1 MRRPSKLFVPQAAAW
16 ESPPNGRRVPV
27 RPPAAVANPE
37 DAARWDAT
45 IDEWFRQKTGPLWR
59 VHADAVNVALLERLL
74 GAAYFG
80 RALKTDLFD
89 EGVAE
94 GLFPWLA
101 DHAGAVVGIDVSTDV
116 VEAARRR
123 YPELD
128 ARVADVRAL
137 PFADGDFD
145 VVVSNSTLDHFD
157 SKAELHQAIA
167 EIARVLAP
175 GGVLVLTLDNP
186 LNPLVALRN
195 ALPFRWLHAVRLVPY
210 YTGATCA
217 PRPLRELL
225 RRHGLEPG
233 EQSSILHCPRAPAVA
248 LAGLLER
255 SGGFGAGRY
264 LTALSR
270 FERLAALPTRYLT
283 GYFIAVRAVKLRC
296 GA

>member
-1 MRRPSKLFVPQAAAW
+1 MRRPSKPSPVLPPAW
-16 ESPPNGRRVPV
+16 EPHSNGRTAGVKPPV
-27 RPPAAVANPE
+27 AMADAANR
-37 DAARWDAT
+37 ARWDAT
-45 IDEWFRQKTGPLWR
+45 IAEWFSQRTGLLWR
-59 VHADAVNVALLERLL
+59 AHADAVNVALLERWL
-74 GAAYFG
+74 GTARLS

-101 DHAGAVVGIDVSTDV
+101 ARGVAVVGIDVSPDV

-128 ARVADVRAL
+128 ARLADVRAL
-137 PFADGDFD
+137 PFADGEFD

-157 SKAELHQAIA
+157 SKSEVDEAIA

-186 LNPLVALRN
+186 LNPIVALRN
-195 ALPFRWLHAVRLVPY
+195 ALPFRWLHALRLVPY
-210 YTGATCA
+210 YTGATYA
-217 PRPLRELL
+217 PRRLRASL
-225 RRHGLEPG
+225 RRHGLEPDQ
-233 EQSSILHCPRAPAVA
+233 ESSILHCPRVLAVA

-255 SGGFGAGRY
+255 LGGVGASRY
-264 LTALSR
+264 LNVLSR
-270 FERLAALPTRYLT
+270 FERLGALPTCYVT
-283 GYFIAVRAVKLRC
+283 GYFVAVRAVKLPC